1 MVGEKLLA
9 AGVITQEQLDQA
21 LAKAKETGGRVGDV
35 AVELGF
41 VTREQVEAALS

>member
-9 AGVITQEQLDQA
+9 AGLITQAQLDEA

-41 VTREQVEAALS
+41 VTREQVESVFN